1 MKPNNNINYDKKGAP
16 NEIKP
21 KSALQNEKSSS
32 STQSIMSTEA
42 VKAGNVQ
49 STVKKDTVVSTE
61 VGRKPDNRSSK
72 KHKKLKNLFPV
83 SSIPARRNN
92 LQYKIFELAH
102 KLYGGEWEKA
112 MNLWDGKEP
121 DKENIVDSQK
131 STFDQLFFGDKYMAR
146 KVLSKEGIIYLY
158 LFIPF

>member
-1 MKPNNNINYDKKGAP
+1 MIKKDAL
-16 NEIKP
+16 NENKP
-21 KSALQNEKSSS
+21 KSVLLNEKSSS
-32 STQSIMSTEA
+32 STQSIVSTEA
-42 VKAGNVQ
+42 MDVQ
-49 STVKKDTVVSTE
+49 STVKKDTVVPTE

-72 KHKKLKNLFPV
+72 KTKKLKNLFPV
-83 SSIPARRNN
+83 SSIPARRKN

-146 KVLSKEGIIYLY
+146 KVMSKEGIIYSY
-158 LFIPF
+158 LFISI